1 MIRLKRSS
9 SACTRVFLS
18 ATVATAMVLGV
29 TAGAGAQQTLRLTHN
44 VSDETTWH
52 EGAERFKE
60 LVAERTDGEM
70 EIRLH
75 PNAELSG
82 GDQIRMVEM
91 VGRGQLDF
99 ALTSAINATPM
110 MEEMA
115 VFSLPYIYEDYD
127 DVDATLEGPPAERM
141 AEIMRDEGLVT
152 LAWGENGF
160 RQITNSQRPIRT
172 PSDLEG
178 LTIRVA
184 GPMYIDVMEDLGA
197 NPEQMQW
204 TEVFS
209 ALQQGV
215 VDGQENPIG
224 AIIVPQRIYEVQD
237 YITVWNY
244 SYDPLFLAVSEQLWN
259 SLDTETQE
267 ILQGAAEEAMEHQVA
282 ISRERTAEGLDRLR
296 EEGME
301 VTELSAEE
309 IDAFR
314 AATRDSYNT
323 WRERVGPELVDLFEE
338 TVEENRQ

>member
-1 MIRLKRSS
+1 MRLNTSGKARSG
-9 SACTRVFLS
+9 AVLS
-18 ATVATAMVLGV
+18 VAAGTAMMLGISAEAV
-29 TAGAGAQQTLRLTHN
+29 AQQTLRLTHN

-52 EGAERFKE
+52 VGAERFAE
-60 LVAERTDGEM
+60 LVNERTDGEI
-70 EIRLH
+70 EFRLH

-91 VGRGQLDF
+91 VGRGQIDF

-115 VFSLPYIYEDYD
+115 VFSLPYLYEGYE
-127 DVDATLEGPPAERM
+127 DVDATLQGPPAERM
-141 AEIMRDEGLVT
+141 AEIMRERGLVT

-160 RQITNSQRPIRT
+160 REITNSRHPIRS
-172 PSDLEG
+172 PDDLRG
-178 LTIRVA
+178 MTIRVA
-184 GPMYIDVMEDLGA
+184 GPMYIDIMEDLGA

-244 SYDPLFLAVSEQLWN
+244 SYDPLFLAISEQLWDAMDQ
-259 SLDTETQE
+259 DTRT
-267 ILQGAAEEAMEHQVA
+267 ILREAAEEAMEYQID
-282 ISRERTAEGLDRLR
+282 ISRQQTAGGLDRLR
-296 EEGME
+296 DEGME
-301 VTELSAEE
+301 VTELSADE

-314 AATRDSYNT
+314 DATRTSYET
-323 WRERVGPELVDLFEE
+323 WRERIGPDLVDLFEE